1 MLLLFLGVT
10 IGVSLLL
17 IEYGLTRVLH
27 NTTAS
32 TDLLVHQVVAV
43 VVSCQ
48 FASGR
53 LSSRCSSCLAVVI
66 FKVRVGHSSFILLDV
81 RIESRALVLNF
92 VIFSSA
98 KGTSLTVL
106 PLLVEK
112 TGRWSIVDY
121 ILHCQGFDS
130 GMVLIQTGEGSLRL
144 TATHLALLV
153 VMADHIGIGC
163 L

>member
-48 FASGR
+48 FASVVSVVVVVVVLLL
-53 LSSRCSSCLAVVI
+53 LSSKS
-66 FKVRVGHSSFILLDV
+66 
-81 RIESRALVLNF
+81 ESD
-92 VIFSSA
+92 
-98 KGTSLTVL
+98 T
-106 PLLVEK
+106 PLL
-112 TGRWSIVDY
+112 
-121 ILHCQGFDS
+121 FF
-130 GMVLIQTGEGSLRL
+130 
-144 TATHLALLV
+144 
-153 VMADHIGIGC
+153 
-163 L
+163 